1 MEPGKMVYFFLCGV
15 EGCGGV
21 HLCESG
27 LKYTILGLGQRT
39 VGVTT
44 SDGNVAEAFVVC
56 WMKTLPSARRHTFW
70 YRCSGMV

>member
-27 LKYTILGLGQRT
+27 LKYTILGLGQ
-39 VGVTT
+39 
-44 SDGNVAEAFVVC
+44 
-56 WMKTLPSARRHTFW
+56 
-70 YRCSGMV
+70 